1 MTEITLT
8 GTSPTEFTAEIVKDD
23 TTITIAGAKV
33 TVVPYVL
40 PVVVAPI
47 PPAPVTLTGQTLT
60 ADKPE
65 IHVGDTFTVRGVLNY
80 SDGSSKPV
88 TAYRLYNFN
97 SKMVALTAPNSTTFA
112 ALAEGAT
119 TISNDNLGKTAKLNL
134 TVLPATRAAAP

>member
-1 MTEITLT
+1 MSNEINLT
-8 GTSPTEFTAEIVKDD
+8 QNADGTYDG
-23 TTITIAGAKV
+23 TISGVSID
-33 TVVPYVL
+33 VVPYV
-40 PVVVAPI
+40 APDPPPPPPA

-60 ADKPE
+60 ADKTA
-65 IHVGDTFTVRGVLNY
+65 IHVGDTFKVTGVLNY